1 MSLWEKLK
9 WMWDPRTEEEKAY
22 AEWNRVT
29 PLQKRSVTLYISIAG
44 KSASLEMR
52 YTLKDEYLGDDIVRW
67 ATDDSLFRSRLK
79 DYLQDIPEKG
89 LMVGNYWY
97 SPKMISKVFV
107 GEKELTPL

>member
-9 WMWDPRTEEEKAY
+9 WMWDPRTDEEKAY

-29 PLQKRSVTLYISIAG
+29 PIQKRTVTLYVAIEG
-44 KSASLEMR
+44 KSTDLQMR
-52 YTLKDEYLGDDIVRW
+52 YTVKDEYLGDDVVRW

-89 LMVGNYWY
+89 LMAGKYWY
-97 SPKMISKVFV
+97 APKTISKVFV
-107 GEKELTPL
+107 GETELTPL